1 MAQDFERHIARATG
15 TSGATIYT
23 AGGDDAV
30 VSIRLT
36 NIHSAAIAVD
46 CFVIAVD
53 CFVTTGG
60 NDYYLIK
67 GVSIPAAS
75 SLELIDGGSR
85 FVLQNSDA
93 LKVDT
98 DTASSLDTWVSVI
111 SDIS

>member
-1 MAQDFERHIARATG
+1 MAQDFEKHIARATG

-36 NIHSAAIAVD
+36 NIHSAA
-46 CFVIAVD
+46 IAVD

-98 DTASSLDTWVSVI
+98 DTASSLDVWCSVVG
-111 SDIS
+111 DIST

>member
-46 CFVIAVD
+46 CFV
-53 CFVTTGG
+53 TTGG

-93 LKVDT
+93 LEVDT

>member
-15 TSGATIYT
+15 TSGATIFT
-23 AGGDDAV
+23 ADGDDAV
-30 VSIRLT
+30 VSLRLA
-36 NIHSAAIAVD
+36 NIHSGTIV
-46 CFVIAVD
+46 VD

-67 GVSIPAAS
+67 QVSIPTGS

-85 FVLQNSDA
+85 FVLANGDA

-98 DTASSLDTWVSVI
+98 DTASSLDVWCSVVG
-111 SDIS
+111 DIST

>member
-15 TSGATIYT
+15 TSGATIFT
-23 AGGDDAV
+23 ADGDDAV
-30 VSIRLT
+30 VSLRLA
-36 NIHSAAIAVD
+36 NIHSGTIV
-46 CFVIAVD
+46 VD

-67 GVSIPAAS
+67 QVSIPTGS

-85 FVLQNSDA
+85 FVLASGDA

-98 DTASSLDTWVSVI
+98 DTASSLDVWRSVVG
-111 SDIS
+111 DIST

>member
-46 CFVIAVD
+46 CFV
-53 CFVTTGG
+53 TTGG
-60 NDYYLIK
+60 NDY
-67 GVSIPAAS
+67 
-75 SLELIDGGSR
+75 
-85 FVLQNSDA
+85 
-93 LKVDT
+93 
-98 DTASSLDTWVSVI
+98 
-111 SDIS
+111 